1 MEDISKGI
9 ESSSVSHTE
18 PNVLNS
24 FSGCFLN
31 QVIWINT
38 KLLNPEIMESRPSTP
53 NLLLVL
59 SLSFKKLLN
68 D

>member
-31 QVIWINT
+31 QVI
-38 KLLNPEIMESRPSTP
+38 
-53 NLLLVL
+53 
-59 SLSFKKLLN
+59 
-68 D
+68 